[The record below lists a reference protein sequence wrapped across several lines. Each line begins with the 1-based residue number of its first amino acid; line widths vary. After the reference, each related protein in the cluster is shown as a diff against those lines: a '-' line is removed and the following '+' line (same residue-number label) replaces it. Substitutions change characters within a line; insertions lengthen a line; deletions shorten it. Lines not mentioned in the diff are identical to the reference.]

1 MLHYLGPFSKSKTND
16 TALRCLKGYE
26 MEHLLHI
33 FAGITALVTGLM
45 AGNELAIALFAHPV
59 LYSLPDE
66 THTRTAKALAQRL
79 GTVMPFWY
87 GLTFALNAALT
98 WRLHSVGMLS
108 FNLVGVSSILAL
120 MMIIYTILFLVP
132 INNRV
137 CAWNLEELPADW
149 KRDRQT
155 WDKLHRWRVAVLII
169 GFGLLVSGLMGLP
182 LQ

>member
-1 MLHYLGPFSKSKTND
+1 
-16 TALRCLKGYE
+16 

-66 THTRTAKALAQRL
+66 THTRTAKALAQRI

-87 GLTFALNAALT
+87 GLNFALNAALT

-137 CAWNLEELPADW
+137 RAWNLEELPADW

-155 WDKLHRWRVAVLII
+155 WDKLHRWRVAVLMI